1 MSRSPKSSPDS
12 RSADTMHGS
21 TIVVNTTFND
31 GHRVKRIKLEQPRE
45 RRDSG
50 SISSL
55 SNRRSVIS
63 NTNGHPTLSDGTVGT
78 DAEPHTAK
86 SSSSL
91 EALSSQAAQ
100 TVVARTTPQ
109 VFNRTRPISTLTEE
123 RAALQQKA
131 GGIDAVSSN
140 NQNIDFTT
148 APSDPIELAWWVAQ
162 QISHF
167 QTDVPDASQPLFE
180 NRQITTPDPLP
191 EGCTRYSD
199 EDVQLSEL
207 GEKEKLREDNRERK
221 KRWRESNTEKSMVSF
236 SFSLPFLLGI

>member
-31 GHRVKRIKLEQPRE
+31 GYRVKRIKLEQPRG
-45 RRDSG
+45 RRDSDL
-50 SISSL
+50 IRSL
-55 SNRRSVIS
+55 SHRRPVNRS
-63 NTNGHPTLSDGTVGT
+63 TNGCPTLSNGAVDT
-78 DAEPHTAK
+78 DAEPHAAK
-86 SSSSL
+86 SSSL
-91 EALSSQAAQ
+91 ETLSPQTAQ
-100 TVVARTTPQ
+100 TVIAGTIPQ
-109 VFNRTRPISTLTEE
+109 AFNSARPISTLTGE
-123 RAALQQKA
+123 RAALQQKV
-131 GGIDAVSSN
+131 GYSDAVSSN

-167 QTDVPDASQPLFE
+167 QTDVPDSSRPLFE
-180 NRQITTPDPLP
+180 DRQNTTSDHPP
-191 EGCTRYSD
+191 EGGTRYSD

-207 GEKEKLREDNRERK
+207 AEKEKLREDNRERK

-236 SFSLPFLLGI
+236 VFSIPCL